1 MRFGKTLIITTR
13 QTGGSLF
20 RTSRAQLSKD
30 INIKPRHKKKT
41 KPCRKTI
48 GRISKVLKQI
58 G

>member
-30 INIKPRHKKKT
+30 INIKPRHKKKQNPVA
-41 KPCRKTI
+41 KLLAELAKF
-48 GRISKVLKQI
+48 
-58 G
+58 